1 MKSGELA
8 LAFSLFKAQLSN
20 PGVTEVCS
28 PTCSRRGRGRRVK
41 KRNES
46 GMRGKRMQK
55 EQAGG
60 RTVSF
65 RYKLKPVEMVMFPT
79 SLSFS

>member
-28 PTCSRRGRGRRVK
+28 LSCSRRGRRVK
-41 KRNES
+41 KRNEN
-46 GMRGKRMQK
+46 GMQGRRMQK
-55 EQAGG
+55 GQAG

-65 RYKLKPVEMVMFPT
+65 RYQLKPGNMMMFPM
-79 SLSFS
+79 SRSFS